1 MKELIGELKKNVSKG
16 NIQVIGHTQ
25 GKDFTCI
32 TIKAYKENVE
42 AFTEINK
49 YTDETKREIDEYL
62 AKRDKSRTDTST
74 HEPE

>member
-1 MKELIGELKKNVSKG
+1 MKEFIGELKKNVSKG
-16 NIQVIGHTQ
+16 NIQVVWHTQ
-25 GKDFTCI
+25 CKDFTCL

-74 HEPE
+74 R